1 MASIRKRYEKDHREL
16 IGLLQCVQDAKESGP
31 KEALKAFLLFAKRLE
46 RLIEHEENVLF
57 PHFDEAN
64 GLASEGP
71 TAVMRVE
78 HRQIRW
84 LLAEIKEKLSR
95 GDLRTDAEQIVLLEI
110 LRNHQDQE
118 RAIVY
123 PNRA

>member
-1 MASIRKRYEKDHREL
+1 MGPIRKRYEKDHRKL
-16 IGLLQCVQDAKESGP
+16 IDLLQCVQDAKEKGP
-31 KEALKAFLLFAKRLE
+31 GETLDAFLHFSGQLE

-57 PHFDEAN
+57 PKFDKVN
-64 GLASEGP
+64 GLLKEGP

-84 LLAEIKEKLSR
+84 LLSEIREKLSR
-95 GDLRTDAEQIVLLEI
+95 GDLQTDAEQIVLLEI
-110 LRNHQDQE
+110 LRSHQTQE